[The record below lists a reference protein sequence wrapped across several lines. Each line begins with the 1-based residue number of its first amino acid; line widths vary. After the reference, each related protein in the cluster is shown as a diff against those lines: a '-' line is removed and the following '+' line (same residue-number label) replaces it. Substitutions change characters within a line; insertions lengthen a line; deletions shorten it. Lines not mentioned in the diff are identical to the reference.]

1 MQPTGYEIRIP
12 TSATL
17 DHDSEEMAEKALAH
31 CNTCGLYVCCSC
43 IRTNTRTCKD
53 NVRTGANL
61 QLQVRAALSSATR
74 TDMATK
80 LKEAPLPQL
89 SRPMAVKRMRHKK
102 GVSVAAGT
110 GRSGRDGVHDGR
122 ADAGGKGK
130 WNRQARHPE
139 IAKPLGSADNSGGSL
154 VQRHRLEVSQCPGC
168 SNSVSWLRSWRRAL
182 IVGQNS
188 RHFRTY
194 GLKAQMLQTI
204 STTRP
209 SCKGGAFPIGFA
221 FSSA

>member
-1 MQPTGYEIRIP
+1 
-12 TSATL
+12 
-17 DHDSEEMAEKALAH
+17 
-31 CNTCGLYVCCSC
+31 
-43 IRTNTRTCKD
+43 
-53 NVRTGANL
+53 
-61 QLQVRAALSSATR
+61 
-74 TDMATK
+74 MATK

-182 IVGQNS
+182 LVGQNS

-209 SCKGGAFPIGFA
+209 SREELFQLVLHFPRPDCHGLC
-221 FSSA
+221 FSCCPPLWQPLHTMAAPTSQESLSPSLSPFGQLWVSMYVLEWQRLFRT